1 MALHYNPRIVTKG
14 LILALDAGD
23 PSSYPGSGAIW
34 SDLSTNGKY
43 ADIYGSPRNITVGGA
58 KCFYL
63 DDIGDRF
70 AVRFGANQYMNTL
83 TLEAWIYPAASEV
96 SGGDRGCIFQGY
108 AYLSWNKG
116 NQQLS
121 NYWYS
126 TTNQGY
132 HEPGVTMDRERWH
145 HLASVWDTKNRT
157 LKQYVNGT
165 LVNTVS
171 TYATAGYVYSDCNI
185 GWEGDGRQFAGG
197 ISTIRVYNNALTG
210 EEVLQNYNAQKN
222 RHGR

>member
-1 MALHYNPRIVTKG
+1 MALHYNPKIVNRN
-14 LILALDAGD
+14 LLVALDGGD
-23 PSSYPGSGAIW
+23 PSSYPGSGSIW
-34 SDLSTNGKY
+34 YDLSGRGKN
-43 ADIYGSPRNITVGGA
+43 ADIYGSPRNIVVGGA

-63 DDIGDRF
+63 DEIGDRF
-70 AVRFGANQYMNTL
+70 VIRFGENQYTNSL
-83 TLEAWIYPAASEV
+83 TLEAWIYPEASEL
-96 SGGDRGCIFQGY
+96 SGGDRGCIIQGY

-132 HEPGVTMDRERWH
+132 HEPGVAMARQQWH
-145 HLASVWDTKNRT
+145 HIVGVWDTGTRT
-157 LKQYVNGT
+157 LKQYVNGS

-171 TYATAGYVYSDCNI
+171 TYATDGYVYSDCNV
-185 GWEGDGRQFAGG
+185 GWEADGRQFSGG
-197 ISTIRVYNNALTG
+197 ISTIRMYNTALST
-210 EEVLQNYNAQKN
+210 EEVLQNYRAQKN

>member
-1 MALHYNPRIVTKG
+1 MALHYNPRIVTRD
-14 LILALDAGD
+14 LLVALDAGD
-23 PSSYPGSGAIW
+23 PSSYSGSGSIW
-34 SDLSTNGKY
+34 SDISGQNKY
-43 ADIYGSPRNITVGGA
+43 ADIYGSPRNITIGGA

-70 AVRFGANQYMNTL
+70 VIRFGENQYTNSL
-83 TLEAWIYPAASEV
+83 TLEAWIYPEESEL
-96 SGGDRGCIFQGY
+96 SGGDRGCIIQGF

-132 HEPGVTMDRERWH
+132 HEPGVTMARQQWH
-145 HLASVWDTKNRT
+145 HIVGVWDTGTKT
-157 LKQYVNGT
+157 LKQYVNGS

-171 TYATAGYVYSDCNI
+171 TYATTGYVYSDCNV
-185 GWEGDGRQFAGG
+185 GWEGDSRQFSGG
-197 ISTIRVYNNALTG
+197 ISAIRIYKSALSSA
-210 EEVLQNYNAQKN
+210 EVLQNYNAQKN

>member
-1 MALHYNPRIVTKG
+1 MALHYNPRITTRN
-14 LILALDAGD
+14 LLLALDAGD
-23 PSSYPGSGAIW
+23 VNSYPGSGAVW
-34 SDLSTNGKY
+34 SDLSGNGFY
-43 ADIYGSPRNITVGGA
+43 ADVIGSPRNITVGGA

-70 AVRFGANQYMNTL
+70 VIRFGSAQYMNSL
-83 TLEAWIYPAASEV
+83 TLEAWIYPEANEL
-96 SGGDRGCIFQGY
+96 SGGDRGCIFQGW

-121 NYWYS
+121 NYWYA

-132 HEPGVTMDRERWH
+132 HEPGVTMSRQAWH
-145 HLASVWDTKNRT
+145 HLTSVWDRGTNT

-171 TYATAGYVYSDCNI
+171 TYATAGYVYSDGNV
-185 GWEGDGRQFAGG
+185 GWEGDSRQFSGG
-197 ISTIRVYNNALTG
+197 ISVLRVYNSALSS
-210 EEVLQNYNAQKN
+210 EEVLANYNAQKN

>member
-1 MALHYNPRIVTKG
+1 MALNYNPRIVTEG

-34 SDLSTNGKY
+34 SDLSPNGKY
-43 ADIYGSPRNITVGGA
+43 ADIYGSPRNIIVGGA

-70 AVRFGANQYMNTL
+70 VARFGSNQSMNTL
-83 TLEAWIYPAASEV
+83 TLEAWIYPEASEL
-96 SGGDRGCIFQGY
+96 SGGDRGCIFQGW

-121 NYWYS
+121 NYWYA

-132 HEPGVTMDRERWH
+132 HEPSIAMARQQWH
-145 HLASVWDTKNRT
+145 HLASVWDTRDRT
-157 LKQYVNGT
+157 LKQYINGA

-171 TYATAGYVYSDCNI
+171 TYATAGYIYADCNI
-185 GWEGDGRQFAGG
+185 GWEADGRQFSGG
-197 ISTIRVYNNALTG
+197 ISAVRVYNKALTS